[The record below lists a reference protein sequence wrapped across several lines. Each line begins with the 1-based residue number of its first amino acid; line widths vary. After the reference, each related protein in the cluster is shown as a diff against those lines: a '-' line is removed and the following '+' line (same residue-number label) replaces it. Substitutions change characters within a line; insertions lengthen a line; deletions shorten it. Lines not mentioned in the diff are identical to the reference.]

1 MKPALNQK
9 VNHDNIPQHTIS
21 SGEGMVGLKDIHT
34 LTSTGKYR
42 LRVDLSDFY
51 NCDVAVYDN
60 FQVMQYHS
68 YWVFHPLPS
77 PPHPCLENMK
87 HGDDGDGVSEVD
99 SDGMKL

>member
-1 MKPALNQK
+1 
-9 VNHDNIPQHTIS
+9 
-21 SGEGMVGLKDIHT
+21 MVGLKDIHT
-34 LTSTGKYR
+34 LTSTGKYK
-42 LRVDLSDFY
+42 LRVDLSDINY
-51 NCDVAVYDN
+51 NNCDVAVYDN

-77 PPHPCLENMK
+77 PPHTCLENMK

>member
-9 VNHDNIPQHTIS
+9 VNHENIPQHTIS

-34 LTSTGKYR
+34 LTSTGKYK
-42 LRVDLSDFY
+42 LRVDLSDNNY
-51 NCDVAVYDN
+51 NICDVAVYDN

-68 YWVFHPLPS
+68 YWVFHP
-77 PPHPCLENMK
+77 PPPLLGKNMK

>member
-42 LRVDLSDFY
+42 LQVDLKDSY
-51 NCDVAVYDN
+51 SCSVAVYEN
-60 FQVMQYHS
+60 FQVMQYV
-68 YWVFHPLPS
+68 YNL
-77 PPHPCLENMK
+77 
-87 HGDDGDGVSEVD
+87 
-99 SDGMKL
+99 

>member
-34 LTSTGKYR
+34 LTSTGKYK

-51 NCDVAVYDN
+51 KCYVAV
-60 FQVMQYHS
+60 QVMQY
-68 YWVFHPLPS
+68 VLN
-77 PPHPCLENMK
+77 L
-87 HGDDGDGVSEVD
+87 
-99 SDGMKL
+99 

>member
-42 LRVDLSDFY
+42 LQVDLKDSS
-51 NCDVAVYDN
+51 CHVAVYDN
-60 FQVMQYHS
+60 FQVMQYV
-68 YWVFHPLPS
+68 YNL
-77 PPHPCLENMK
+77 
-87 HGDDGDGVSEVD
+87 
-99 SDGMKL
+99 